1 MSETSPVPDP
11 ATRFACLLSDRA
23 VLAVAGP
30 EATHFLHNLLTAD
43 IEGLAVGTGA
53 PAALLTP
60 QGKIIADMLVFN
72 ASDEEPLFLIDV
84 AAGLA
89 EDLARRLVLYRLRSA
104 VAIDALGP
112 EIGVAV
118 MAGLPVPEGEAHY
131 GFADPRDAALGARLI
146 GPRTALATLL
156 PPGSVTGEEAYHAAR
171 ISLGLP
177 ECGKDFLAQAQ
188 FPHEVNLDQLGGVS
202 FRKGC
207 YIGQEVVSRMEHRG
221 TARTRTMIVEMLN
234 GFNVMGGAECRA
246 GERVL
251 GIGGECAG
259 ARGLVPMRIDRLEE
273 ALKAGE
279 AITLGGVPVR
289 VVRPGYARFTVE
301 MG

>member
-1 MSETSPVPDP
+1 MSETSPVPEP
-11 ATRFACLLSDRA
+11 ASRFACLLSDRA
-23 VLAVAGP
+23 VLAVSGA
-30 EATHFLHNLLTAD
+30 EAAHFLHNLLTAE
-43 IEGLAVGTGA
+43 IEGLAIGKGV

-72 ASDEEPLFLIDV
+72 ASDDEPMYLIDV

-89 EDLARRLVLYRLRSA
+89 DDLVRRLTLYRLRSA
-104 VAIDALGP
+104 VAIDQLGP

-118 MAGLPVPEGEAHY
+118 IVGVPAPEGELHY
-131 GFADPRDAALGARLI
+131 GFDDPRDGKLGARLI
-146 GPRTALATLL
+146 GPREVLAALL
-156 PPGSVTGEEAYHAAR
+156 PAGLATGEEAYHAAR

-177 ECGKDFLAQAQ
+177 ECGKDYLALAA
-188 FPHEVNLDQLGGVS
+188 FPHEVNLDQLGGVA

-221 TARTRTMIVEMLN
+221 TARTRTMIIEMLN

-246 GERVL
+246 GDRVL
-251 GIGGECAG
+251 GTGGECFG

-289 VVRPGYARFTVE
+289 VIRPGYARFSVE

>member
-1 MSETSPVPDP
+1 MSETSPAPEP
-11 ATRFACLLSDRA
+11 AIRFACLLSDRA
-23 VLAVAGP
+23 ALAVSGP
-30 EATHFLHNLLTAD
+30 EAAHFLNNLLTAE
-43 IEGLAVGTGA
+43 IEGLAVGAGV

-72 ASDEEPLFLIDV
+72 ASDDEPLYLIDV

-89 EDLARRLVLYRLRSA
+89 EDLARRLMLYRLRSA
-104 VAIDALGP
+104 VTIDRLGP
-112 EIGVAV
+112 EVGIAV
-118 MAGLPVPEGEAHY
+118 IAGHPAPEGEAHY
-131 GFADPRDAALGARLI
+131 RFDDPRDAAMGARLI
-146 GPRTALATLL
+146 GPRAELAALIPADQATD
-156 PPGSVTGEEAYHAAR
+156 EAAYHAAR
-171 ISLGLP
+171 ISRGLP
-177 ECGKDFLAQAQ
+177 ECGKDFLAQSA
-188 FPHEVNLDQLGGVS
+188 FPHEVNLDQLGGVA

-246 GERVL
+246 GDRVL

-259 ARGLVPMRIDRLEE
+259 ARGLVPMRIDRLAE
-273 ALKAGE
+273 ALAAGE
-279 AITLGGVPVR
+279 AIALGGVPVR
-289 VVRPGYARFTVE
+289 VIRPDYARFPVD